1 MPTWHYIAGFA
12 VMFAGMGAILLM
24 IYSSCMTVIK
34 DAEDEAKQDAKHYAK
49 ILAERKY
56 QEMLATTTFRVR
68 TGLRIVDET
77 RRSK

>member
-34 DAEDEAKQDAKHYAK
+34 DAEDEARQDAKHYAK
-49 ILAERKY
+49 ILAEQKY
-56 QEMLATTTFRVR
+56 QEMLATTQYRVR
-68 TGLRIVDET
+68 FGLRIVDET
-77 RRSK
+77 RRKG